1 MFQSIPNEIPRKP
14 KKSEVN
20 FKDVKLTEQL
30 PCQKIE
36 SYQRKTK
43 ALELQDNFIK
53 TDDTD
58 SSSNTVNDK
67 KLLYQY
73 SHKSLDE

>member
-1 MFQSIPNEIPRKP
+1 MFQSILNKIPRKP

-20 FKDVKLTEQL
+20 LRDIKLTEQL

-43 ALELQDNFIK
+43 ALELQDNFTN

-67 KLLYQY
+67 KEAPVPVQ
-73 SHKSLDE
+73 SQIS